1 MELQE
6 FIIQALKEDIG
17 NGDHTTL
24 ACIPENVNGKAV
36 LKVKDN
42 GIIAGIELAQ
52 IIAAKYDSELKFE
65 LLLNDGNKVK
75 AGDVAFII
83 SGRKQSLLTTER
95 LILNCMQRMSGI
107 ATITNKFVKEV
118 EGTGAKI
125 LDTRKTTPLNR
136 VIEKRAVR
144 IGGGMNHRFG
154 LFDMILIKD
163 NHIDMCGGVKEAIR
177 NTKQYLSKN
186 NLSLRIEIEAR
197 NLEEIKM
204 IVDEGGIDRILIDN
218 FNPDT
223 MFKAVELIH
232 NRFETEAS
240 GGIVLENVRSYAETG
255 VNYISVGALTHSY
268 KSLDLSLKAFE

>member
-1 MELQE
+1 VELQE

-268 KSLDLSLKAFE
+268 KSLDLSLKAFK